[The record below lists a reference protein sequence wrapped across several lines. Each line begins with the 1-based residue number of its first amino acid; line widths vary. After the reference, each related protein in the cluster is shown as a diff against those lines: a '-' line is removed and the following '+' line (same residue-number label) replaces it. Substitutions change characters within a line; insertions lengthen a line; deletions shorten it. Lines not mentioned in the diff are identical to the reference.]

1 VPGRR
6 RRATSSARTTTAR
19 AATSAKKAA
28 PAKAATEKAAPTT
41 RAAPRKA
48 APRKTAPR
56 KAAAAAKAGAGLP
69 TAPAG
74 QRVWALA
81 VPFRAPAPGA
91 TWHAGLSTHVYV
103 GASLPAALAPYDPAP
118 YSFERFIEDELNADP
133 RPVPPGRPMTP
144 RAEQTTGAAVIAAHS
159 AAGGRMFLLG
169 DDPGVGKT
177 GTAVL
182 AVQQIAAQ
190 RPVRTVLVVA
200 DRPAAITVP
209 HWARSIAAFGGAASP
224 GAASQGPGVRWC
236 VTTWDRLGKVNGALK
251 ATGSRFD
258 VVIADEAHMVRH
270 TTTQRWK
277 HWEAVSGAG
286 RVKDA
291 PYVLLA
297 TATPAHSPLELPYL
311 APHFAA
317 VHGEPLEEWADLPPR
332 LAAHGFHVERA
343 RYGWSWTEDADE
355 RRADLARL
363 RSWLADT
370 DPPATLHR
378 SAPWGPVS
386 VTGTPVEL
394 TVAERARYEAEW
406 SEFRAEMQLARRKR
420 ETARGRAAL
429 LRFRQ
434 KAGLIRAAA
443 TVDWVKAQV
452 EADRQVAVSVE
463 FVETAADPIREAL
476 LDGGIAVASIYGRD
490 RFDVEAE
497 RLRFQTGEA
506 PVCVFT
512 VTASISLHAAE
523 QLPGGR
529 TASTTPR
536 VGLFHQ
542 PRFSGIAARQVTG
555 RTHRDHQVSP
565 WRVAFAAGTVEE
577 DVARVMVERLAV
589 TGSTAGGDTAGLQ
602 QIAELLEADWLPA
615 ASLTGSD
622 C

>member
-1 VPGRR
+1 MPGRR
-6 RRATSSARTTTAR
+6 RRPTRSSRSTGTTTTRTPAAR
-19 AATSAKKAA
+19 
-28 PAKAATEKAAPTT
+28 
-41 RAAPRKA
+41 
-48 APRKTAPR
+48 TAPR
-56 KAAAAAKAGAGLP
+56 ARTASAPPAAGALP
-69 TAPAG
+69 TARPG
-74 QRVWALA
+74 ERVWVLA

-91 TWHAGLSTHVYV
+91 SWHAGLSAHVYV
-103 GASLPAALAPYDPAP
+103 GPSLPAALAPYDPPP
-118 YSFERFIEDELNADP
+118 YSFERFVEDQLNAEP
-133 RPVPPGRPMTP
+133 RPVPPARPMTP
-144 RAEQTTGAAVIAAHS
+144 RPEQVTGAAAIARHA

-182 AVQQIAAQ
+182 AVQQIAAERAGQQ
-190 RPVRTVLVVA
+190 RPVRAVLVVA

-209 HWARSIAAFGGAASP
+209 HWARSIAAFGDG
-224 GAASQGPGVRWC
+224 GLRWC
-236 VTTWDRLGKVNGALK
+236 VTTWDRLGKVAGLVK
-251 ATGSRFD
+251 ATGVRFD
-258 VVIADEAHMVRH
+258 VVVADEAHMVRH

-277 HWEAVSGAG
+277 HWKAVSGAG
-286 RVKDA
+286 RAKDV
-291 PYVLLA
+291 PFVLLA
-297 TATPAHSPLELPYL
+297 TATPAHTPLELPYL

-317 VHGEPLEEWADLPPR
+317 VHREPLKDWADLPHR
-332 LAAHGFHVERA
+332 LAVHGFHVERG
-343 RYGWSWTEDADE
+343 RYGWAWTEDADE

-363 RSWLADT
+363 RGWLADT

-378 SAPWGPVS
+378 PAPWGPVS
-386 VTGTPVEL
+386 VTGTPVAL
-394 TVAERARYEAEW
+394 TPAERAQYEAEW
-406 SEFRAEMQLARRKR
+406 SEFRAEMQLARRAR
-420 ETARGRAAL
+420 QSARGRAAL

-476 LDGGIAVASIYGRD
+476 LDGGIAVAGIYGRD

-512 VTASISLHAAE
+512 VTASISLHAGE
-523 QLPGGR
+523 LLPGGL

-565 WRVAFAAGTVEE
+565 WRVAFAEDTVEE

-589 TGSTAGGDTAGLQ
+589 TGSTAGGDTAALRE
-602 QIAELLEADWLPA
+602 IAELLDADWLPA
-615 ASLTGSD
+615 TSLTGE
-622 C
+622 

>member
-1 VPGRR
+1 MPGRR
-6 RRATSSARTTTAR
+6 RRATRSSTSTTARTTTTRKATPTRKAAPAR
-19 AATSAKKAA
+19 TAAARKAAPKKAA
-28 PAKAATEKAAPTT
+28 PELPV
-41 RAAPRKA
+41 
-48 APRKTAPR
+48 
-56 KAAAAAKAGAGLP
+56 AGPGE
-69 TAPAG
+69 
-74 QRVWALA
+74 RVWVLA

-91 TWHAGLSTHVYV
+91 SWHAGLSAHVYV
-103 GASLPAALAPYDPAP
+103 GAALPAALQPYDPP
-118 YSFERFIEDELNADP
+118 PHSLERYLEDELNTVP
-133 RPVPPGRPMTP
+133 RPLPAARPMTP
-144 RAEQTTGAAVIAAHS
+144 REQQVTGAGVIAAHA

-182 AVQQIAAQ
+182 AVQRIAEQRAATP
-190 RPVRTVLVVA
+190 RPVRRVLVVA

-209 HWARSIAAFGGAASP
+209 HWARSIGGFGGAAP
-224 GAASQGPGVRWC
+224 DGQGLRWC
-236 VTTWDRLGKVNGALK
+236 VTTWDRLGKVAAATK
-251 ATGSRFD
+251 ATGHGFD
-258 VVIADEAHMVRH
+258 VVVADEAHMVRH

-277 HWEAVSGAG
+277 HWKAVSGSG

-291 PYVLLA
+291 PFVLLA
-297 TATPAHSPLELPYL
+297 TATPAHTPLELPYL
-311 APHFAA
+311 APHFATL
-317 VHGEPLEEWADLPPR
+317 HGEPLREWADLPAR
-332 LAAHGFHVERA
+332 LAAHGFHVERG
-343 RYGWSWTEDADE
+343 RYGWAWTEDADE

-378 SAPWGPVS
+378 PAPWGPVS
-386 VTGTPVEL
+386 VTGTPVQL
-394 TVAERARYEAEW
+394 TPAERAQYEAEW

-443 TVDWVKAQV
+443 TVDWVTAQV
-452 EADRQVAVSVE
+452 EAGRQVAVSVE

-476 LDGGIAVASIYGRD
+476 LDGGIAVAGIYGRD

-512 VTASISLHAAE
+512 VTASISLHAGE
-523 QLPGGR
+523 QLPGGLV
-529 TASTTPR
+529 ASTTPR

-565 WRVAFAAGTVEE
+565 WRVAFAADTVEE

-602 QIAELLEADWLPA
+602 QIAELLDADWLPA
-615 ASLTGSD
+615 ASLTGGD
-622 C
+622 

>member
-6 RRATSSARTTTAR
+6 RRSTSSTRSTRSTGTTTAR
-19 AATSAKKAA
+19 KPA
-28 PAKAATEKAAPTT
+28 PAK
-41 RAAPRKA
+41 RAAPRT
-48 APRKTAPR
+48 R
-56 KAAAAAKAGAGLP
+56 AAATPAADLP
-69 TAPAG
+69 TARAG
-74 QRVWALA
+74 ERVWVLA

-91 TWHAGLSTHVYV
+91 VWHAGLSAHVYV
-103 GASLPAALAPYDPAP
+103 GPALPAALAPYDPGP
-118 YSFERFIEDELNADP
+118 YSFERFVEDELNAEP
-133 RPVPPGRPMTP
+133 RPLPSASPMSP
-144 RAEQTTGAAVIAAHS
+144 RAEQVTGAAVIAAHA

-182 AVQQIAAQ
+182 AVQQLAAQ

-209 HWARSIAAFGGAASP
+209 HWARSIAAFGDGEL
-224 GAASQGPGVRWC
+224 RWC
-236 VTTWDRLGKVNGALK
+236 VTTWDRLGKVAGLMK
-251 ATGSRFD
+251 ATGTRFD

-277 HWEAVSGAG
+277 HWNAVSGAG
-286 RVKDA
+286 RVKDV
-291 PYVLLA
+291 PFVLLA
-297 TATPAHSPLELPYL
+297 TATPAHTPLELPYL

-317 VHGEPLEEWADLPPR
+317 VHGEPLKDWSDLPTR

-355 RRADLARL
+355 RRADLALL

-378 SAPWGPVS
+378 PAPWGPVS
-386 VTGTPVEL
+386 VTGTPVAL
-394 TVAERARYEAEW
+394 TPAERAQYEAEW

-434 KAGLIRAAA
+434 KAGLIRAAS
-443 TVDWVKAQV
+443 TVEWVKAQV

-476 LDGGIAVASIYGRD
+476 LDGGIAVAGIYGRD

-512 VTASISLHAAE
+512 VTASISLHAGE
-523 QLPGGR
+523 LLPGGLS
-529 TASTTPR
+529 ASTTPR

-565 WRVAFAAGTVEE
+565 WRVAFAQDTVEE

-602 QIAELLEADWLPA
+602 QIAELLDADWLPTT
-615 ASLTGSD
+615 SLTGAD
-622 C
+622 

>member
-1 VPGRR
+1 MPGRR
-6 RRATSSARTTTAR
+6 RRSTSSTRSTTTTTR
-19 AATSAKKAA
+19 TAAPRKAAAKK
-28 PAKAATEKAAPTT
+28 
-41 RAAPRKA
+41 AAPRKA
-48 APRKTAPR
+48 APKTAQ
-56 KAAAAAKAGAGLP
+56 KAGSELPVAGP
-69 TAPAG
+69 G
-74 QRVWALA
+74 ERVWVLA

-91 TWHAGLSTHVYV
+91 SWHAGLSAHVYV
-103 GASLPAALAPYDPAP
+103 GATLPAALAPYDPPP
-118 YSFERFIEDELNADP
+118 YSLERFLEDELNAEP
-133 RPVPPGRPMTP
+133 RPVPTGRPMSP
-144 RAEQTTGAAVIAAHS
+144 RPEQVTGAAVIAAHE

-182 AVQQIAAQ
+182 AIQQIAAR

-209 HWARSIAAFGGAASP
+209 HWARSIAAFGGTAAE
-224 GAASQGPGVRWC
+224 GQGLRWC
-236 VTTWDRLGKVNGALK
+236 VTTWDRLGKVAGLTK
-251 ATGSRFD
+251 ATGQRFD
-258 VVIADEAHMVRH
+258 VVVADEAHMVRH

-277 HWEAVSGAG
+277 HWRSVSGAG

-297 TATPAHSPLELPYL
+297 TATPAHTPLELPYL

-317 VHGEPLEEWADLPPR
+317 VHGEPLKDWNDLPSR

-343 RYGWSWTEDADE
+343 RYGWSWTEDAEE
-355 RRADLARL
+355 RRADLTRL

-378 SAPWGPVS
+378 PAPWGPVS

-394 TVAERARYEAEW
+394 TPAERAQYEAEW

-434 KAGLIRAAA
+434 KAGLIRAQA
-443 TVDWVKAQV
+443 TVDWAKAQV

-476 LDGGIAVASIYGRD
+476 LDGGVAVASIYGRD

-512 VTASISLHAAE
+512 VTASISLHAGE
-523 QLPGGR
+523 VLPGGH

-565 WRVAFAAGTVEE
+565 WRVAFAQDTVEE

-602 QIAELLEADWLPA
+602 QIAELLDADWLPTT
-615 ASLTGSD
+615 SLTGAD
-622 C
+622 

>member
-1 VPGRR
+1 MPGRR
-6 RRATSSARTTTAR
+6 RRASPTRRSTSSATPR
-19 AATSAKKAA
+19 AAA
-28 PAKAATEKAAPTT
+28 PRT
-41 RAAPRKA
+41 AAPRKA
-48 APRKTAPR
+48 APRKAAPR
-56 KAAAAAKAGAGLP
+56 KAAAPVTRPAAGPGE
-69 TAPAG
+69 
-74 QRVWALA
+74 RVWVLA

-91 TWHAGLSTHVYV
+91 VWDADLQAHVWV
-103 GASLPAALAPYDPAP
+103 GAQPPPELAGYVPGPYT
-118 YSFERFIEDELNADP
+118 FERFLEDELNAEP
-133 RPVPPGRPMTP
+133 RPLPAGEPMTP
-144 RAEQTTGAAVIAAHS
+144 RAEQVSGAAAIAAHA

-190 RPVRTVLVVA
+190 RGSRRVLVVA

-209 HWARSIAAFGGAASP
+209 HWTRSIAAFGDG
-224 GAASQGPGVRWC
+224 GLRWC
-236 VTTWDRLGKVNGALK
+236 VTTWDRLAKVRSL
-251 ATGSRFD
+251 SFD
-258 VVIADEAHMVRH
+258 VVVADEAHMVRH

-277 HWEAVSGAG
+277 HWKAVSGSG

-291 PYVLLA
+291 PFVLLT

-317 VHGEPLEEWADLPPR
+317 LHDEPLRAWSDLPTR
-332 LAAHGFHVERA
+332 LTEHGFHVERG
-343 RYGWSWTEDADE
+343 RYGATWTEDPDE

-363 RSWLADT
+363 RGWLTDT
-370 DPPATLHR
+370 DPPSTLHR
-378 SAPWGPVS
+378 AAPWGDVQ
-386 VTGTPVEL
+386 VTGTAVEL
-394 TVAERARYEAEW
+394 TPAERAQYDAGW
-406 SEFRAEMQLARRKR
+406 QEFRAEMQLARRAKQ
-420 ETARGRAAL
+420 TARGRAAL

-434 KAGLIRAAA
+434 KAGLIRVPA

-463 FVETAADPIREAL
+463 FVETAADPIRQAL
-476 LDGGIAVASIYGRD
+476 LDAGIGVSGIYGRD

-497 RLRFQTGEA
+497 RLRFQTGESR
-506 PVCVFT
+506 VCVFT
-512 VTASISLHAAE
+512 VTASISLHAGE
-523 QLPGGR
+523 QLPGRR

-565 WRVAFAAGTVEE
+565 WRIAFAADTVEE
-577 DVARVMVERLAV
+577 QVARVMVERLAV

-602 QIAELLEADWLPA
+602 QIAELLDADWLPA
-615 ASLTGSD
+615 ASLTGAD
-622 C
+622 

>member
-6 RRATSSARTTTAR
+6 RRTTTSRRTATTRTTTATK
-19 AATSAKKAA
+19 AAAPKAAPKKAA
-28 PAKAATEKAAPTT
+28 PK
-41 RAAPRKA
+41 KA
-48 APRKTAPR
+48 APRT
-56 KAAAAAKAGAGLP
+56 AAAKAAAEVPVAGP
-69 TAPAG
+69 G
-74 QRVWALA
+74 ERVWVLA

-91 TWHAGLSTHVYV
+91 SWHAGLQATVYV
-103 GASLPAALAPYDPAP
+103 GATLPAALRPYEPGP
-118 YSFERFIEDELNADP
+118 YTFERFLEDELNDTP
-133 RPVPPGRPMTP
+133 RPVPAGRPMQP
-144 RAEQTTGAAVIAAHS
+144 RAEQRTGAAAIAAS
-159 AAGGRMFLLG
+159 AAAGSRMFLLG

-190 RPVRTVLVVA
+190 RAGSARPVRTVLVVA

-209 HWARSIAAFGGAASP
+209 HWTRSIAAFGDG
-224 GAASQGPGVRWC
+224 GLRWC
-236 VTTWDRLGKVNGALK
+236 VTTWDRLGKVAQL
-251 ATGSRFD
+251 RFD

-277 HWEAVSGAG
+277 NWKAVSGAG

-291 PYVLLA
+291 PFVLLA

-317 VHGEPLEEWADLPPR
+317 VHDEPLRSWSDLPGR
-332 LAAHGFHVERA
+332 LAAHGFHVERG
-343 RYGWSWTEDADE
+343 RYGWAWTEDADE

-363 RSWLADT
+363 RGWLADT

-378 SAPWGPVS
+378 PAPWGPVS
-386 VTGTPVEL
+386 VTGTAVEL
-394 TVAERARYEAEW
+394 TPAERGQYEAEW
-406 SEFRAEMQLARRKR
+406 SEFRAEMQLARRKK

-429 LRFRQ
+429 MRFRQ

-476 LDGGIAVASIYGRD
+476 LDGGIAVAGIYGRD

-512 VTASISLHAAE
+512 VTASISLHAGE
-523 QLPGGR
+523 RLPGGLV
-529 TASTTPR
+529 ASTTPR

-565 WRVAFAAGTVEE
+565 WRIAFAADTVEE
-577 DVARVMVERLAV
+577 QVARVMVERLAV

-602 QIAELLEADWLPA
+602 EIAELLDADWLPA
-615 ASLTGSD
+615 ASLTGD